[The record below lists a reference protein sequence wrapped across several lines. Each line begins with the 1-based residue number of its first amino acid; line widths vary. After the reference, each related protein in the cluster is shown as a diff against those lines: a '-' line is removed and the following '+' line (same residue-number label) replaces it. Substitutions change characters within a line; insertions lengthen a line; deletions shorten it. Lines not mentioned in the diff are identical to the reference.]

1 MSFEE
6 ELRATLIQVGDALE
20 AVGAEWAIGGS
31 FASTVHGEPR
41 ATNDVDFIA
50 TLGLAE
56 VVPFVRALGSLFYA
70 DEQMIRAA
78 VRARDSFNIIDE
90 RSFLKVDVFVPSAGP
105 LGYGQLARRRPYA
118 LTEDG
123 PEVFVLGPEDT
134 ILQKLRWYDLGGRSS
149 DRQWRDIAGVIRVS
163 RQLDL
168 SYLRDVAKLGGLSE
182 LLESALESATA
193 K

>member
-1 MSFEE
+1 MSFED
-6 ELRATLIQVGDALE
+6 ELRATLIHVGDALE
-20 AVGAEWAIGGS
+20 AIGAEWAIGGS

-56 VVPFVRALGSLFYA
+56 VVPFVRALGSSFYA
-70 DEQMIRAA
+70 DEQAIREA
-78 VRARDSFNIIDE
+78 VRTQDSFNIIDE
-90 RSFLKVDVFVPSAGP
+90 RSYLKVDVFVPSSGP

-118 LTEDG
+118 LTEHG

-134 ILQKLRWYDLGGRSS
+134 ILQKLRWYEIGGRSS
-149 DRQWRDIAGVIRVS
+149 ERQWRDIAGVIRVS

-168 SYLRDVAKLGGLSE
+168 PYLREVATQGGLSE
-182 LLESALESATA
+182 LLESALKSATT

>member
-6 ELRATLIQVGDALE
+6 ELRATLIHVGDALE

-41 ATNDVDFIA
+41 ATNDVDFVA

-56 VVPFVRALGSLFYA
+56 VVPFVRALGSAFYA
-70 DEQMIRAA
+70 DEQMIREA
-78 VRARDSFNIIDE
+78 VRTRDCFNVIDE

-123 PEVFVLGPEDT
+123 AEVFVLGPEDT

-168 SYLRDVAKLGGLSE
+168 SYVRDVAKLGGLSE

>member
-6 ELRATLIQVGDALE
+6 ELRATLIHVGDALE

-56 VVPFVRALGSLFYA
+56 VVPFVRALGALFYA

-134 ILQKLRWYDLGGRSS
+134 ILQKLRWYELGGRSS

-182 LLESALESATA
+182 LLESALESTTA

>member
-6 ELRATLIQVGDALE
+6 ELRATLIHVGDALE

-41 ATNDVDFIA
+41 ATNDVDFVA

-123 PEVFVLGPEDT
+123 PEVFVL
-134 ILQKLRWYDLGGRSS
+134 
-149 DRQWRDIAGVIRVS
+149 
-163 RQLDL
+163 
-168 SYLRDVAKLGGLSE
+168 
-182 LLESALESATA
+182 
-193 K
+193 